1 MPNMKYIFITGATSG
16 LGKAAAL
23 QLAAEGA
30 VVIAAS
36 RNPDKG
42 RDLLVAYRDLHPKGK
57 GRIELVECNLASFAS
72 VSMACE
78 EIAESYDHLDMIIN
92 NAGIMNFE
100 YKETHDGIEETWQ
113 INLLAPMLISHLLVS
128 KFKKALEPKLI
139 FTTSGLHQ
147 GVIDFE
153 DPEFKNKKF
162 SSYKS
167 YRQSKLGVILMTRL
181 LAQQLSDEEIGV
193 YTQHPGMVNTDLGR
207 SAGAISKL
215 MFNWM
220 GSPPDQGAETLL
232 YLATTSNEDL
242 VSGEYYTK
250 SHVAKIT
257 NESYDM
263 DMTEKLFELIK
274 KYLKKYITE
283 KSLIFP

>member
-113 INLLAPMLISHLLVS
+113 INLLTPMLI
-128 KFKKALEPKLI
+128 
-139 FTTSGLHQ
+139 
-147 GVIDFE
+147 
-153 DPEFKNKKF
+153 
-162 SSYKS
+162 
-167 YRQSKLGVILMTRL
+167 
-181 LAQQLSDEEIGV
+181 
-193 YTQHPGMVNTDLGR
+193 
-207 SAGAISKL
+207 
-215 MFNWM
+215 
-220 GSPPDQGAETLL
+220 
-232 YLATTSNEDL
+232 
-242 VSGEYYTK
+242 
-250 SHVAKIT
+250 
-257 NESYDM
+257 
-263 DMTEKLFELIK
+263 
-274 KYLKKYITE
+274 
-283 KSLIFP
+283 